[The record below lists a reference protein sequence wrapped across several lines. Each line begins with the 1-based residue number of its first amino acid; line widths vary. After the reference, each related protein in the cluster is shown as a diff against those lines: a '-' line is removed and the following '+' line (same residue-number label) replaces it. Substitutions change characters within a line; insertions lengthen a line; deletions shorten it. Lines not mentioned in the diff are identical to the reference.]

1 MSNSLHKQ
9 KQRGIT
15 PDHFVI
21 KRTAEPF
28 IWNVY
33 IVVEHR
39 SDGYTFCN
47 FLCPTMQD
55 MDKLKKES
63 FTKGFLVRTDELI
76 PSYMVEL
83 YAINPAYELDLMLQK
98 GVQPDQLPERLQP
111 FYEFY
116 SQQAAL
122 MEQEQP
128 ENSPESDQNNDFTA
142 DSGDSI
148 SENHDTLRHL
158 ATPHDTTRHHATQ
171 NDTTRNLEQKNDEMD
186 GANG

>member
-98 GVQPDQLPERLQP
+98 GIQPDQLPERLQP

-148 SENHDTLRHL
+148 SENYTTENHRKPQYTTENHN
-158 ATPHDTTRHHATQ
+158 TPQKTTE
-171 NDTTRNLEQKNDEMD
+171 NNFIENLEQE
-186 GANG
+186 GENG